1 MKIKIKSKGFP
12 TFDLGYMEAEKEYE
26 VTKSFAVFC
35 VEKMKSADYVEAQKK
50 QVRRTSRK
58 VK

>member
-1 MKIKIKSKGFP
+1 MRTVDI
-12 TFDLGYMEAEKEYE
+12 GYMEDEKEYE
-26 VTKSFAVFC
+26 VRKSWGVFG
-35 VEKMKSADYVEAQKK
+35 VEKMKSADYVEEKKK